1 MVREAGGERGKRQ
14 SVFNYALRR
23 ILQSIPILLIVLTL
37 VFVVVRVLP
46 GDPATAALG
55 DYASKDAINALRAKM
70 GLDVPLWLQYL
81 RFLGDLGRGN
91 LGTSIITGYSVS
103 LQMVKVLP
111 YTLTLTFCAI
121 GLGYLFGLPLGLS
134 AAIRRNSFID
144 YFNRIFSL
152 LGLSIPAFYLGI
164 LLILLFSI
172 KIPIFPVVGGG
183 DFYNLKDNLSHL
195 FLPALTLGLLMTA
208 YITRMSRSSILNI
221 LGEDYVR
228 TAHAKGVAENRV
240 LYKHVLR
247 NALIP
252 VVALG
257 GLYAV
262 VLIGSSVM
270 VEIVFSRPGLGTL
283 MVGAIKQRDYTTL
296 QSVMVIYTVI
306 VVLINLLT
314 DLIYGL
320 IDPRIKYQ

>member
-1 MVREAGGERGKRQ
+1 M
-14 SVFNYALRR
+14 RR

-37 VFVVVRVLP
+37 VFFVVRVLP

-103 LQMVKVLP
+103 AQMVKVLP

-121 GLGYLFGLPLGLS
+121 SLGYLLGLPLGLT

-252 VVALG
+252 IVALG
-257 GLYAV
+257 GIYAV

-320 IDPRIKYQ
+320 IDPRIKYH

>member
-1 MVREAGGERGKRQ
+1 M
-14 SVFNYALRR
+14 FNYAMRR

-37 VFVVVRVLP
+37 VFFVVRVLP

-91 LGTSIITGYSVS
+91 LGTSIITGYPVS
-103 LQMVKVLP
+103 AQMVKVLP

-121 GLGYLFGLPLGLS
+121 SLGYLFGLPLGLS

-252 VVALG
+252 IVALG

>member
-1 MVREAGGERGKRQ
+1 M
-14 SVFNYALRR
+14 RR

-37 VFVVVRVLP
+37 VFFVVRVLP

-103 LQMVKVLP
+103 AQMVKVLP

-121 GLGYLFGLPLGLS
+121 SLGYLFGLPLGLT

-252 VVALG
+252 IVALG

-296 QSVMVIYTVI
+296 QSVMVLYTVI

-320 IDPRIKYQ
+320 IDPRIKYH